1 MHSRRRRIE
10 APSSTGRESRT
21 LLSSWVQKGQR
32 ILGGPTTS
40 RAIRFYFST
49 CCVSMPNFERFRPGL
64 EGGGGIPR
72 LGAGCRGGF
81 RVMAE
86 GSDGQEQGDPCE
98 QGRGAER
105 GRQERWGEVSQQQTP
120 DGKHRA
126 QARRHVGPPR
136 AVPPLEKWSSHRR
149 DRKSTRLNSSHRT
162 ISYAVF
168 C

>member
-49 CCVSMPNFERFRPGL
+49 CCVSMPNFERFQPGL

-72 LGAGCRGGF
+72 RGAGCGGGF
-81 RVMAE
+81 GVSGEGGSGQAQGNLWAEWRVA
-86 GSDGQEQGDPCE
+86 DP
-98 QGRGAER
+98 GRHER
-105 GRQERWGEVSQQQTP
+105 
-120 DGKHRA
+120 
-126 QARRHVGPPR
+126 
-136 AVPPLEKWSSHRR
+136 
-149 DRKSTRLNSSHRT
+149 
-162 ISYAVF
+162 
-168 C
+168 

>member
-49 CCVSMPNFERFRPGL
+49 CCVSMPNFERFQPGL
-64 EGGGGIPR
+64 EGAGGFRR

-81 RVMAE
+81 GVLTE
-86 GSDGQEQGDPCE
+86 GFEGQRRGDPGEQG
-98 QGRGAER
+98 G
-105 GRQERWGEVSQQQTP
+105 
-120 DGKHRA
+120 
-126 QARRHVGPPR
+126 
-136 AVPPLEKWSSHRR
+136 
-149 DRKSTRLNSSHRT
+149 
-162 ISYAVF
+162 
-168 C
+168 